1 MTRETLEKK
10 ISELKE
16 LKGKIYSFFVTWT
29 TNSGRETNDYGQYME
44 LNEILDRMES
54 GKSTEWNL
62 PFSKLILYFK
72 YSAIVFAENE
82 KLGFQKGLDDETH
95 FSVCVP
101 YMDNLGK
108 TSDIDNGDSVFVIT
122 DEWTD
127 WEKHYEFVSVYGDEC
142 EANKA
147 ALEMAN
153 STYGHH
159 FEVTK
164 HRLNK

>member
-10 ISELKE
+10 I
-16 LKGKIYSFFVTWT
+16 
-29 TNSGRETNDYGQYME
+29 NE
-44 LNEILDRMES
+44 LNESNGDVYGYFATWICDFQPNCGLGIVANEHGPYSEFVKVLDRIES
-54 GKSTEWNL
+54 SKACINGEL
-62 PFSKLILYFK
+62 PIVKIILYFR
-72 YSAIVFAENE
+72 YYAIVFAFNPDS
-82 KLGFQKGLDDETH
+82 DDETCTQL
-95 FSVCVP
+95 SVP
-101 YMDNLGK
+101 YFDKLDDAKGGN
-108 TSDIDNGDSVFVIT
+108 VFVIT

-127 WEKHYEFVSVYGDEC
+127 WEKHYEFVGVYGDEC

-164 HRLNK
+164 HKLNK